1 MAHLSS
7 CTPCDGLTPPSRF
20 TNNSQQSATMNAP
33 LPPEIAGLLQDEAYA
48 VLCRESLTEELAKIQ
63 TNKARILTTRPP
75 FGMLASNETVTVFR
89 KSMRAVEDNEAGLQ
103 GRLDQIAQIDTW
115 LKEDIDKALQN
126 YLPSGSKDY
135 RICREATA
143 VVTSWEHA
151 VQALHELAVALA
163 RDAHTLYVTV
173 KGGTASHVK
182 PALVQQTRQRA
193 INNLRTS
200 VLAIQT
206 GVTAV
211 QEVRQEFVRLCD
223 TQADGLQLPEPPPF
237 RDDMWVDRLSKLS
250 DGQLCAEAS
259 VCESEARA
267 FCATGMT
274 GLLREG
280 GEVHEACI
288 DAGRAILAKYWRQLR
303 VHAQSHYVKERE
315 VDDVLAE
322 LNKHRLAAEA
332 KRAQANFETATV
344 ASLR

>member
-1 MAHLSS
+1 
-7 CTPCDGLTPPSRF
+7 
-20 TNNSQQSATMNAP
+20 MNVP

-48 VLCRESLTEELAKIQ
+48 VLCRESLTDELAKIQ
-63 TNKARILTTRPP
+63 STKAQILTTRPP
-75 FGMLASNETVTVFR
+75 FGLLGSNESVKVFR
-89 KSMRAVEDNEAGLQ
+89 TSLRAAEDNEAGLQ
-103 GRLDQIAQIDTW
+103 GRIDQITQIDAW
-115 LKEDIDKALQN
+115 LKEDIEKALQN
-126 YLPSGSKDY
+126 YLPLGSKDY
-135 RICREATA
+135 RVCHEATQ
-143 VVTSWEHA
+143 VVASWEHA

-163 RDAHTLYVTV
+163 RDAHALYATV

-193 INNLRTS
+193 ITNLRAT
-200 VLAIQT
+200 VLAIQAGVT
-206 GVTAV
+206 GV
-211 QEVRQEFVRLCD
+211 QDVREEFVRLCD

-237 RDDMWVDRLSKLS
+237 RDAVWVDRLAKLS

-259 VCESEARA
+259 VCETEART
-267 FCATGMT
+267 FCATGMI

-322 LNKHRLAAEA
+322 LTKHRLAAEA
-332 KRAQANFETATV
+332 KRAQASFETATV